1 MNMISIRATGV
12 NLVIKRNSHQ
22 QFEKDEAL
30 DHTWPLC
37 FANEMKMGNI
47 KTNTSLWVSSRK
59 IKDLLHV
66 SLWNNLEKN
75 IVIQGQI
82 AIPEASSPGKGK

>member
-1 MNMISIRATGV
+1 MISIRATGV

-37 FANEMKMGNI
+37 FAKERKMGNI
-47 KTNTSLWVSSRK
+47 KTNTSLWVS
-59 IKDLLHV
+59 V
-66 SLWNNLEKN
+66 EK
-75 IVIQGQI
+75 
-82 AIPEASSPGKGK
+82 